1 MKFHFENIGPINKA
15 DLELGDLTIIA
26 GRNNTGKTYLVYTL
40 YGFLKG
46 WRDEVTEYLMECRR
60 ERKAP
65 FRAVDVEQVGK
76 RLKEDGQCT
85 YQITPDA
92 ISKERN
98 SVISVLASRFAGE
111 NIADIFSSSPDNF
124 QRSSIKVTLD
134 DSDFGVGDFVNLT
147 LGEEN
152 ISVKYDGR
160 NLVFF
165 TKPLEK
171 ESLRESIPMDWL
183 VTFGY
188 MRFLLGGLLTPF
200 IISAER
206 FGISLFYK
214 ELDFTK
220 NRLVEALQN
229 MATDKGRDRSLPFM
243 FLHEH
248 ASRYALPI
256 KHNIDYTRS
265 IPDLVKGKGPMRDAK
280 LYDDVKNIMGGYYQS
295 NENEIRFRSRSR
307 GNRRFDIPLHLASS
321 SARGLSDLYFYLRHE
336 ADKNQLLIIDEPE
349 SHLDT
354 GNQIILARMLAHFV
368 HAGIK
373 VLVTTHSD
381 YLLKEINN
389 LAMLSSEFEGKEK
402 FITEHGYDKREFL
415 RRESLRGYVAEDGQ
429 LTRCRVDKF
438 GFDMPVFDKTIN
450 EINAVSSELDSR
462 LDDTEEE

>member
-1 MKFHFENIGPINKA
+1 MRFHFENIGPIKKA

-46 WRDEVTEYLMECRR
+46 VTGGMIAPVVGG
-60 ERKAP
+60 KAP
-65 FRAVDVEQVGK
+65 FQSVDIKQVGK
-76 RLKEDGQCT
+76 RLREEGQYKCP
-85 YQITPDA
+85 ITPDA
-92 ISKERN
+92 LNKERN
-98 SVISVLASRFAGE
+98 AVISMLARQFSEGG
-111 NIADIFSSSPDNF
+111 IADVFSSSPGNF

-134 DSDFGVGDFVNLT
+134 DSDCDVGGGDSLKFAI
-147 LGEEN
+147 GEEN
-152 ISVKYDGR
+152 ISIRYDGK
-160 NLVFF
+160 NLVFSARPF
-165 TKPLEK
+165 EK
-171 ESLRESIPMDWL
+171 RSSQSHIDGFVSFSYMQFL
-183 VTFGY
+183 F
-188 MRFLLGGLLTPF
+188 MRFPTPF
-200 IISAER
+200 ILSDER
-206 FGISLFYK
+206 LGIPLFYK

-220 NRLVEALQN
+220 NRLVEILQN
-229 MATDKGRDRSLPFM
+229 MSTEKDRDSFSPFVFLDK
-243 FLHEH
+243 H

-256 KHNIDYTRS
+256 KDNIDYTRS
-265 IPDLVKGKGPMRDAK
+265 IPDLVKGKGPMQDAK
-280 LYDDVKNIMGGYYQS
+280 LDDDVETIMGGYYQS
-295 NENEIRFRSRSR
+295 DEKGIRFVSSSREDR
-307 GNRRFDIPLHLASS
+307 HFDIPLYMASS
-321 SARGLSDLYFYLRHE
+321 SARGLSDLYFYLRHK
-336 ADKNQLLIIDEPE
+336 AAKNQLLIIDEPE

-354 GNQIILARMLAHFV
+354 RNQIMLARMLAHIV

-402 FITEHGYDKREFL
+402 FITEHEYAKREFL

-450 EINAVSSELDSR
+450 DINAVSSELDSR